1 MEESKTELIL
11 PRKDEKGY
19 YISYSQYT
27 KWKESKRK
35 YIRRYFFG
43 EKEDAGAYAEFGTKV
58 GEALEHNDFSGFSK
72 EDQKFLKTIPRL
84 TEFEREVDLY
94 FDEGFRLMGYI
105 DSNDISS
112 MLVVGPDSPS
122 SVNIS
127 HNVIDYKT
135 GDIEDK
141 KEFYASKDYKQL
153 KLYGEALKQETGMY
167 PGKLEVVLIGRK
179 GNAFKGQPL
188 ELTREFVTIPQV
200 IDPDEIEE
208 IKKDVVKVA
217 KEISECYKLFLRLV

>member
-105 DSNDISS
+105 DSNNIHSN
-112 MLVVGPDSPS
+112 LVFDSQPPTCVKLS
-122 SVNIS
+122 NNI
-127 HNVIDYKT
+127 IDYKT

>member
-35 YIRRYFFG
+35 YIRRYFFR

-72 EDQKFLKTIPRL
+72 EDQKFLKTVPRL
-84 TEFEREVDLY
+84 DEFERKVDLY
-94 FDEGFRLMGYI
+94 FDEGFRLMGLI
-105 DSNDISS
+105 DTNTSECVRHHICDYEKVEY
-112 MLVVGPDSPS
+112 L
-122 SVNIS
+122 
-127 HNVIDYKT
+127 IDYKT

-141 KEFYASKDYKQL
+141 KEFYASAKYKQL
-153 KLYGEALKQETGMY
+153 KLYGEAIKQETGEF
-167 PGKLEVVLIGRK
+167 PETLEVVLIGRK

-188 ELTREFVTIPQV
+188 ELTRGYVTIPQV

-217 KEISECYKLFLRLV
+217 KEISVYYKLFLRLV

>member
-1 MEESKTELIL
+1 MGESKTELIL

-43 EKEDAGAYAEFGTKV
+43 EKEDSGAYAEFGTKV

-84 TEFEREVDLY
+84 DEFEREVDLY
-94 FDEGFRLMGYI
+94 FDEGFRLMGYV
-105 DSNDISS
+105 DSNTSEYI
-112 MLVVGPDSPS
+112 PDHGCSYEA
-122 SVNIS
+122 VKYL
-127 HNVIDYKT
+127 IDYKT

-141 KEFYASKDYKQL
+141 KEFYASEKYNQL
-153 KLYGEALKQETGMY
+153 KLYGEAIEQETGVY
-167 PGKLEVVLIGRK
+167 PYKLEVVLIGRK
-179 GNAFKGQPL
+179 GNAFKGEPL
-188 ELTREFVTIPQV
+188 ELTREFITIPQV
-200 IDPDEIEE
+200 IDEKEIEH

-217 KEISECYKLFLRLV
+217 KEISEYYKLFLRLV

>member
-1 MEESKTELIL
+1 MTESKTELIL

-141 KEFYASKDYKQL
+141 KEFYASEEYKQL
-153 KLYGEALKQETGMY
+153 KLYGEALKQETGIY
-167 PGKLEVVLIGRK
+167 PNKLKVILIGRK

-188 ELTREFVTIPQV
+188 ELTRDYVTIPQV
-200 IDPDEIEE
+200 IDYDEIEE
-208 IKKDVVKVA
+208 IKKDVVKTA
-217 KEISECYKLFLRLV
+217 KEISEYYKLFLRLV